1 MNLKELILFGMEES
15 QELVIKNPILQ
26 AALREPRPMTQGGPV
41 GNPTGMIT
49 EYGRKVYETPGGEKV
64 SEKSVTLQINLDSSW
79 TTDQEDKGIM
89 GKKRAL
95 KHKHVMQKNME

>member
-15 QELVIKNPILQ
+15 QEPVIKNPILQ

-64 SEKSVTLQINLDSSW
+64 SEKSVTLQMGDTWINVPSIH
-79 TTDQEDKGIM
+79 G
-89 GKKRAL
+89 GKMYNQAQLEQMK
-95 KHKHVMQKNME
+95 

>member
-15 QELVIKNPILQ
+15 QEPVIKNPILQ

-49 EYGRKVYETPGGEKV
+49 EYGRKVYET
-64 SEKSVTLQINLDSSW
+64 SRRRKSFRKISYASN
-79 TTDQEDKGIM
+79 G
-89 GKKRAL
+89 
-95 KHKHVMQKNME
+95 